1 MVTNSCTLVPRRFTI
16 LPSET
21 PVEAIF
27 HDQFAI
33 ALCRPMV
40 QQLFTSTTLLA
51 VLISNAFL
59 LHFIGTSEMDI
70 LHTLNL
76 SRNKVT
82 KKECTASNVCVSR
95 CVISSQSLFPTFNTV
110 WETVCLKAFSTT
122 WYSGV
127 RGCSANI
134 SIFSPLV
141 MLSQHRG
148 KVKSSTS

>member
-1 MVTNSCTLVPRRFTI
+1 MVTNYCTLVLRKFTI

-40 QQLFTSTTLLA
+40 QQLFTSTTLLSI
-51 VLISNAFL
+51 LISNAFL

-82 KKECTASNVCVSR
+82 KKECTASNVCFKTSNI
-95 CVISSQSLFPTFNTV
+95 ISEFVPHL
-110 WETVCLKAFSTT
+110 
-122 WYSGV
+122 
-127 RGCSANI
+127 
-134 SIFSPLV
+134 
-141 MLSQHRG
+141 
-148 KVKSSTS
+148 